1 MDPQSLAEA
10 QSQFRR
16 YDPERWRAT
25 LFAPADLRLRLVAL
39 YAFNIEIARV
49 RETVSE
55 EILGH
60 IRLQWWREALAE
72 IAAGGRVRKHPI
84 VACVAAAK
92 LDLGCLNRAID
103 ARERDL
109 DDLLFADIGAL
120 EAYAAESSG
129 AIFEAAFLAA
139 DADAGPAK
147 RLGTGY
153 ALAGLLRA
161 VPFFARQ
168 RRILLPADLLAK
180 AGLAAETI
188 HEGKAGAAIAAC
200 VEPIARLALDLL
212 ETNVPRSGLV
222 PALPAALA
230 KLSLRRL
237 AANGFDPFAPALQ
250 SPHPGDVWR
259 LLWTRLSGRL

>member
-1 MDPQSLAEA
+1 MDPQSIAEA
-10 QSQFRR
+10 QRQFRR
-16 YDPERWRAT
+16 YDPERWRAS
-25 LFAPADLRLRLVAL
+25 LFAPAPLRSRLAAL

-55 EILGH
+55 AILGQ

-72 IAAGGRVRKHPI
+72 IAAGGRLRQHPI
-84 VACVAAAK
+84 VACVAAAS

-109 DDLLFADIGAL
+109 DDALFADLAAL
-120 EAYAAESSG
+120 EAYAEDSSG

-139 DADAGPAK
+139 DADPGPAK
-147 RLGTGY
+147 ALGTGY

-161 VPFFARQ
+161 MPFFARQ
-168 RRILLPADLLAK
+168 RRCFLPADLLAK
-180 AGLAAETI
+180 AGLAVETVV
-188 HEGKAGAAIAAC
+188 EGKAGAAIAAC
-200 VEPIARLALDLL
+200 IEPIARRAGDLL
-212 ETNVPRSGLV
+212 ETTVPRSALV

-250 SPHPGDVWR
+250 TPHPGDIWR
-259 LLWTRLSGRL
+259 LLWARLSGRL

>member
-10 QSQFRR
+10 QTQFRR

-25 LFAPADLRLRLVAL
+25 LFAPADLRFRLVAL

-55 EILGH
+55 AILGQ
-60 IRLQWWREALAE
+60 IRLQWWREALGE
-72 IAAGGRVRKHPI
+72 IAAGGRHRQHPI

-92 LDLGCLNRAID
+92 LDLDCLNRAID

-109 DDLLFADIGAL
+109 DDSLFADIGAL
-120 EAYAAESSG
+120 EVYASESAG

-139 DADAGPAK
+139 NADPGPAK
-147 RLGTGY
+147 QLGTGY
-153 ALAGLLRA
+153 ALVGLLRA

-200 VEPIARLALDLL
+200 IEPIARRARNLL
-212 ETNVPRSGLV
+212 ETNVPRSALV

-230 KLSLRRL
+230 KISLKRL
-237 AANGFDPFAPALQ
+237 AAVGFDPFAPALQ
-250 SPHPGDVWR
+250 NPHPGDIWR